1 VTVSSKSE
9 RDFATTPER
18 VVFVIDDDVAV
29 RETLSSLFRSI
40 GLRVELFGSTREFAQ
55 IKMPDAASCL
65 VLDVRLPGLSGL
77 DFQTELA
84 KGEIR
89 IPIIFMTGHGDI
101 PMSVQAMKAGAVDFL
116 TKPFRDQEMLDA
128 VVRALERDQNRR
140 ESEKGIVEIRV
151 RLESLTA
158 REREVMGFVVDG
170 LMNKQIAPKLGVTE
184 ITVKVHRVN
193 MMRKMK
199 ARSVV
204 DLVGMAD
211 SLGIRRQKI
220 G

>member
-128 VVRALERDQNRR
+128 VVRALERDQKRR

>member
-1 VTVSSKSE
+1 MTVSSKSQ
-9 RDFATTPER
+9 RDLATTPER

-77 DFQTELA
+77 DFQAELA
-84 KGEIR
+84 KGEIG
-89 IPIIFMTGHGDI
+89 IPIIFMTGHGDV
-101 PMSVQAMKAGAVDFL
+101 PMSVQAMKAGAIDFL

-128 VVRALERDQNRR
+128 VVRALEQDQIRLER
-140 ESEKGIVEIRV
+140 ERAVVEIRV

-199 ARSVV
+199 ARSIV

-211 SLGIRRQKI
+211 SLGIRRRK
-220 G
+220 